1 MKKMK
6 EAMSEMMS
14 ALSKFS
20 KDFESYK
27 NDYEDFKNSPV
38 FDKPVARKTFG
49 KENIEDA
56 KVAFL
61 RNALK
66 K

>member
-6 EAMSEMMS
+6 EAMGQMMS
-14 ALSKFS
+14 MMQNFN
-20 KDFESYK
+20 KDLESYK
-27 NDYEDFKNSPV
+27 TDYEDFKNSPV
-38 FDKPVARKTFG
+38 FDKPIVRKSFG
-49 KENIEDA
+49 SENIADA